1 MIQVE
6 ISYRRR
12 TRRTLNV
19 NASSTTVDRIFELS
33 AVVCHVTYV
42 RFVWCGPLLL
52 MMCRFCVSLCPENFC
67 GSRGCA
73 MMREQL
79 KFRRNAKEVGGI

>member
-1 MIQVE
+1 MAGAMIQVE

-33 AVVCHVTYV
+33 AVVCHVTT
-42 RFVWCGPLLL
+42 
-52 MMCRFCVSLCPENFC
+52 
-67 GSRGCA
+67 
-73 MMREQL
+73 
-79 KFRRNAKEVGGI
+79 